1 MKQEFAN
8 ILSRAGAAAEAQGQ
22 VQEVMQAIQGLE
34 YGLAQVSNGI
44 QALAQGL
51 DICHFKVHMVLRILG
66 DKGLVTEEE
75 LQDRY
80 KQDVTDKIDEIRAQQ
95 EAKMKEAMGQAQA
108 SMPRRPEPEEPEPAE
123 ESNDTAVSDVVLPSE
138 REDSKVTFGKTQ

>member
-1 MKQEFAN
+1 MKPEFAD
-8 ILSRAGAAAEAQGQ
+8 ILSRAGVAAEAQGQ
-22 VQEVMQAIQGLE
+22 LQQVIQAIQGLE

-44 QALAQGL
+44 QALAQGM
-51 DICHFKVHMVLRILG
+51 DICHFKVHMVLRILA

-95 EAKMKEAMGQAQA
+95 EAKMQEAMEQAQA
-108 SMPRRPEPEEPEPAE
+108 NTPRRPEPEEPEPAE
-123 ESNDTAVSDVVLPSE
+123 ESADTAVSNIVLPSE
-138 REDSKVTFGKTQ
+138 REDSKVTFGKG